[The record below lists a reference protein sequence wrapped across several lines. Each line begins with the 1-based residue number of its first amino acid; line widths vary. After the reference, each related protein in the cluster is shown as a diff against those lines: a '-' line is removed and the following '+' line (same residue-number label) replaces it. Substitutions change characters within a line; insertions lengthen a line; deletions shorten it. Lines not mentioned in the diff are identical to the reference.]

1 MSFAKRAVLYVA
13 RKRGKTLTLFLILLV
28 IATAALSG
36 IAVREAVATAQLNVR
51 EALGGTFTLQPNMD
65 DPSKWESREASAGG
79 VVAGT
84 QQVFTGERITND
96 LGERI
101 MGEVDGIK
109 GFNASWS
116 NAGVPQTLDGE
127 FLELVGDG
135 EGDLADAFLQSY
147 GDFGKT
153 VSLTAATDTRF
164 DAYFAKGYLELIEGD
179 PVRHDSGNGVLVS
192 EKFAELNGLSVG
204 DAFTL
209 KQSDV
214 YDSAELKDTDTVT
227 EVRVQ
232 GIFREVAE
240 STAGFSGWSA
250 SNTMY
255 CTYDTLTS
263 VRPTHKE
270 DGFDQITFHVD
281 DPADLERIVADV
293 EAGYN
298 GSDDFT
304 VSADN
309 GEVESVTA
317 PLENMDRLVLWLVA
331 GVLVCGAAVLALVLT
346 ARVRDRMHESG
357 VLLSLGVP
365 RGRIVGQYLVE
376 AFLVAA
382 LAFAVSVPVSAGVAQ
397 GLGDGLLEYASER
410 GAEGG
415 AGSGAGGAGR
425 AGGASGMTVVDS
437 SSFGSG
443 LRAER
448 EPDRHPRDGG
458 RAVGGHRVRRGV
470 RARGG
475 GGGVLQR
482 AASAPHS
489 QRDTWK
495 DELAEGVRHGEC
507 EEGGGARG
515 GRGGRYGRD
524 GCFGW
529 DCGGRGARGGRF
541 DQG

>member
-36 IAVREAVATAQLNVR
+36 IAVRDAAATAQLNVR
-51 EALGGTFTLQPNMD
+51 EALGGTFTLRQNMD
-65 DPSKWESREASAGG
+65 DPSKWESREMNVGG

-304 VSADN
+304 VSSDN

-410 GAEGG
+410 GAECG
-415 AGSGAGGAGR
+415 AGLGADGAGR

-437 SSFGSG
+437 SSFGLDFEPNANLTDIRVTVDGRSAAIAFG
-443 LRAER
+443 AGFALVAAAVACSSVPLLRRTPKEIL
-448 EPDRHPRDGG
+448 GKM
-458 RAVGGHRVRRGV
+458 
-470 RARGG
+470 
-475 GGGVLQR
+475 
-482 AASAPHS
+482 S
-489 QRDTWK
+489 
-495 DELAEGVRHGEC
+495 
-507 EEGGGARG
+507 
-515 GRGGRYGRD
+515 
-524 GCFGW
+524 
-529 DCGGRGARGGRF
+529 
-541 DQG
+541 

>member
-331 GVLVCGAAVLALVLT
+331 GVLVCGAAVLALGLFEGAYMAELFRAGLQSVPR
-346 ARVRDRMHESG
+346 AQWEAG
-357 VLLSLGVP
+357 ISLGLGAWGPLRLVVLP
-365 RGRIVGQYLVE
+365 QAVRRILPPLTSQLVSLIKDTSLVSAIAVTDLTMQAQVVIADTFL
-376 AFLVAA
+376 AFEIWLIVAA
-382 LAFAVSVPVSAGVAQ
+382 LYLLLTLCVAVPARW
-397 GLGDGLLEYASER
+397 LER
-410 GAEGG
+410 
-415 AGSGAGGAGR
+415 
-425 AGGASGMTVVDS
+425 
-437 SSFGSG
+437 
-443 LRAER
+443 
-448 EPDRHPRDGG
+448 
-458 RAVGGHRVRRGV
+458 
-470 RARGG
+470 
-475 GGGVLQR
+475 
-482 AASAPHS
+482 
-489 QRDTWK
+489 
-495 DELAEGVRHGEC
+495 
-507 EEGGGARG
+507 
-515 GRGGRYGRD
+515 RYG
-524 GCFGW
+524 W
-529 DCGGRGARGGRF
+529 
-541 DQG
+541 

>member
-1 MSFAKRAVLYVA
+1 M
-13 RKRGKTLTLFLILLV
+13 
-28 IATAALSG
+28 
-36 IAVREAVATAQLNVR
+36 
-51 EALGGTFTLQPNMD
+51 
-65 DPSKWESREASAGG
+65 
-79 VVAGT
+79 
-84 QQVFTGERITND
+84 
-96 LGERI
+96 
-101 MGEVDGIK
+101 
-109 GFNASWS
+109 
-116 NAGVPQTLDGE
+116 
-127 FLELVGDG
+127 
-135 EGDLADAFLQSY
+135 
-147 GDFGKT
+147 
-153 VSLTAATDTRF
+153 
-164 DAYFAKGYLELIEGD
+164 
-179 PVRHDSGNGVLVS
+179 
-192 EKFAELNGLSVG
+192 NGLSVG

-410 GAEGG
+410 SAEGG
-415 AGSGAGGAGR
+415 AGSGADGAGR

-437 SSFGSG
+437 SSFG
-443 LRAER
+443 LDF
-448 EPDRHPRDGG
+448 EPNANLTDIRVTVDGRSAAIAFG
-458 RAVGGHRVRRGV
+458 AGFALVAAAV
-470 RARGG
+470 ACS
-475 GGGVLQR
+475 
-482 AASAPHS
+482 SAPLLRRTPKEILGKMS
-489 QRDTWK
+489 
-495 DELAEGVRHGEC
+495 
-507 EEGGGARG
+507 
-515 GRGGRYGRD
+515 
-524 GCFGW
+524 
-529 DCGGRGARGGRF
+529 
-541 DQG
+541 

>member
-36 IAVREAVATAQLNVR
+36 IAVRDAAATAQLNVR
-51 EALGGTFTLQPNMD
+51 EALGGTFTLRQNMD
-65 DPSKWESREASAGG
+65 DPSKWESREMNVGG

-109 GFNASWS
+109 GFDASWS

-127 FLELVGDG
+127 FLELVSDG
-135 EGDLADAFLQSY
+135 EDDLEDAFLQSY

-153 VSLTAATDTRF
+153 VPLTASTDTRF
-164 DAYFAKGYLELIEGD
+164 DAYFAKGYLELIEGE
-179 PVRHDSGNGVLVS
+179 PVRHDSGDGVLVS
-192 EKFAELNGLSVG
+192 ERFAELNGLSVG

-209 KQSDV
+209 KQSSV
-214 YDSAELKDTDTVT
+214 YDSDELKDTDTVT

-250 SNTMY
+250 SNTVY
-255 CTYDTLTS
+255 CTYDTLAS
-263 VRPTHKE
+263 VRPTHKD

-281 DPADLERIVADV
+281 DPGDLGRIVEDV
-293 EAGYN
+293 EASCN
-298 GSDDFT
+298 GSGDFT
-304 VSADN
+304 VSFDN

-317 PLENMDRLVLWLVA
+317 PLENMDRLVLWLVV

-365 RGRIVGQYLVE
+365 RGLIVGQYLVE
-376 AFLVAA
+376 AVLVAA
-382 LAFAVSVPVSAGVAQ
+382 LAFAASVPLGSVAAQ
-397 GLGDGLLEYASER
+397 GLGDGLLEYASEQV
-410 GAEGG
+410 ANGG
-415 AGSGAGGAGR
+415 EGSGGGGSVR
-425 AGGASGMTVVDS
+425 SDGATGMTVADS
-437 SSFGSG
+437 SSFGLDFEPNESLTDIQVLVDGRSAVIAFGAG
-443 LRAER
+443 LALVTA
-448 EPDRHPRDGG
+448 
-458 RAVGGHRVRRGV
+458 AVVCSSVPLLRRSPKEILGTM
-470 RARGG
+470 
-475 GGGVLQR
+475 
-482 AASAPHS
+482 S
-489 QRDTWK
+489 
-495 DELAEGVRHGEC
+495 
-507 EEGGGARG
+507 
-515 GRGGRYGRD
+515 
-524 GCFGW
+524 
-529 DCGGRGARGGRF
+529 
-541 DQG
+541 